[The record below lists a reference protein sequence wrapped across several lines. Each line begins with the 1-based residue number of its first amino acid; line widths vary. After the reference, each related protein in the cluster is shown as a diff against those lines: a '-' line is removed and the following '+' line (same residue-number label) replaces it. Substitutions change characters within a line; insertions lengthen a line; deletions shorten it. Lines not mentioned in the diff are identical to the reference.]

1 MKKISTILCIIAL
14 FSTACQHEKT
24 SQASE
29 AHESAAENSRNSE
42 EANKSANS
50 ADEDTKVN
58 TYVGMFGP
66 NKITVAIDEVDANG
80 KLKGRSVVS
89 GNSRPFLG
97 TYEENDGVFHV
108 VAKEPGTDAYDG
120 EFDFDWDRASGTIQ
134 GKWKA
139 FKNNTPERKYK
150 LERRAFEYKAEVG
163 SYPETSTKVLKVA
176 DVNNL
181 LKQELRIMRNE
192 IYARHGYSF
201 KKKDMREYFDAQDWY
216 MPMHTDIRTNL
227 TEVEKKNVELI
238 RRYEDY
244 AADYYDEYGR

>member
-1 MKKISTILCIIAL
+1 MKKITTILCLITL
-14 FSTACQHEKT
+14 FATACQHEKN
-24 SQASE
+24 SQGSE
-29 AHESAAENSRNSE
+29 AHESAAENSLGSGSTEKTSN
-42 EANKSANS
+42 NTN
-50 ADEDTKVN
+50 EDLKVN

-66 NKITVAIDEVDANG
+66 NKITIAIDEVDANG

-89 GNSRPFLG
+89 GNSRPFSG
-97 TYEENDGVFHV
+97 TYQEQDDVFHV

-120 EFDFDWDRASGTIQ
+120 EFDFDWDRSAGTVQ

-150 LERRAFEYKAEVG
+150 LTRKAFVYQADVG
-163 SYPETSTKVLKVA
+163 SYPETSTQVLKVS
-176 DVNNL
+176 DVNNM

-201 KKKDMREYFDAQDWY
+201 KKKDMREYFDGQDWY

-227 TEVEKKNVELI
+227 TEVEKKNVDLI

-244 AADYYDEYGR
+244 ADDYYDEYGR

>member
-1 MKKISTILCIIAL
+1 MKKITTILCLITL
-14 FSTACQHEKT
+14 FSSACQHEKN
-24 SQASE
+24 SQGSE
-29 AHESAAENSRNSE
+29 AHESAAENSQASE
-42 EANKSANS
+42 NVSQSAPSAN
-50 ADEDTKVN
+50 DDMKVN

-66 NKITVAIDEVDANG
+66 NKITVAIDEIDANG

-89 GNSRPFLG
+89 GNSRPFSG
-97 TYEENDGVFHV
+97 TYEESAGVFHV
-108 VAKEPGTDAYDG
+108 IAKEPGTDAYDG
-120 EFDFDWDRASGTIQ
+120 EFDFDLDKASGTIQ

-150 LERRAFEYKAEVG
+150 LERRAFEYKPDAG
-163 SYPETSTKVLKVA
+163 SYPETSTKTLAVS
-176 DVNNL
+176 DVNNM

-201 KKKDMREYFDAQDWY
+201 KKKDMREYFDAQEWY

-227 TEVEKKNVELI
+227 TEVEKKNVTLI